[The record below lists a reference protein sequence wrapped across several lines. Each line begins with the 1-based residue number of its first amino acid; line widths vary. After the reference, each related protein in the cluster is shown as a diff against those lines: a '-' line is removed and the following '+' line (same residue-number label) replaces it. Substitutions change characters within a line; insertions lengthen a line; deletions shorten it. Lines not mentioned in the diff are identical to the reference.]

1 MASAGKL
8 TSEGWAGG
16 ADLSEGGARTMAT
29 ARDRDRCIAAAT
41 AELAGVSDHLE
52 AQLRE
57 RHPELFDRRG
67 RLKQRML
74 TKLLI
79 EQAGKEILTKADLVE
94 DRERLGGVPRTVH
107 A

>member
-1 MASAGKL
+1 M
-8 TSEGWAGG
+8 
-16 ADLSEGGARTMAT
+16 SEGGAPTMAT
-29 ARDRDRCIAAAT
+29 ARDRRRCIAAAM

-79 EQAGKEILTKADLVE
+79 EQSGKEVLTREDLVE
-94 DRERLGGVPRTVH
+94 DPVRPDGAPRT
-107 A
+107 ANA